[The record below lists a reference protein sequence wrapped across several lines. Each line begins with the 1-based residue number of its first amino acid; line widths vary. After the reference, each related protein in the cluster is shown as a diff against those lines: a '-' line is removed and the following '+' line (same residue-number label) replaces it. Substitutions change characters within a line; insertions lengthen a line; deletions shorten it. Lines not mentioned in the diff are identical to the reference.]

1 MRLVIEQNITAEIQL
16 FINIVQEVM
25 NAMILNYSIN
35 TSVDCLLLLL
45 CLTLI
50 HIIQTWNISSTVI
63 VGVIKVGSMLLLQLQ
78 YRAGYCLVLFHCSA
92 SYPSLKQKRNNNN
105 SYENIRDQCSVS
117 TFVAFIGHLW
127 RLILKLALS
136 LSGQERHFILYN
148 NTIHISKHC
157 PHLTF

>member
-1 MRLVIEQNITAEIQL
+1 MRLVIEQSITAEIQL

-35 TSVDCLLLLL
+35 TSVDCLLL

-136 LSGQERHFILYN
+136 LSGQERHFIQ
-148 NTIHISKHC
+148 ISKHC